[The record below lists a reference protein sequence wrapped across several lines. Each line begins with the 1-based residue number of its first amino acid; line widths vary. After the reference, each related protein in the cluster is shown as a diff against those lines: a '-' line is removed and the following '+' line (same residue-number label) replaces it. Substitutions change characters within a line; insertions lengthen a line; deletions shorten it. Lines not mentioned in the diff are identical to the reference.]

1 MSAQSLPSS
10 AGRLPAGVPV
20 GASIDFRSLLD
31 ARKNERRPLSLAEA
45 VAVLVPLTRVVAARH
60 SAGEHFYVYPAR
72 VLCTADGSATLAEG
86 PGSAPTDP
94 ADRACL
100 APELETG
107 GKPDARASVYALGAM
122 VYEAVTLASVGPGMK
137 RPTEAAPGVHPGV
150 EALVGA
156 ALVANPTGRP
166 ADLGAL
172 ADALAAL
179 VSGNSA
185 VRRAAHET
193 LSIPVQMDDDIDIAI
208 SMAPG
213 AAGGAMPSIPKAAPL
228 PQVGATSAA
237 VAPKRQD
244 ATSALSDLK
253 ARLEA
258 DPRPRY
264 VVSKN
269 FMDHGPFSAVELL
282 QQIGSGLFVLSDSIR
297 DEVAGQT
304 RLISEWP
311 DFAPFAEHAQ
321 IHRQVAEEK
330 KAVVAL
336 EKKEVNA
343 SRTKSFVGVGVAIAL
358 LGVGVFFVVQ
368 ARGTKKQGTDISADQ
383 AALDLSGAGG
393 GLKGQDK
400 PKGGGGG
407 GGAGAAG
414 ANFPGGLSYEAALNV
429 PEDLSATADAK
440 ELSNGQL
447 NGPMSNAA
455 FVSSC
460 GAPNDMKVTVRVAV
474 RGGRAM
480 GVTVT
485 TNPPNGA
492 VASCIDRHVRG
503 LTWAVSA
510 KRNTFTTQ
518 Y

>member
-1 MSAQSLPSS
+1 
-10 AGRLPAGVPV
+10 
-20 GASIDFRSLLD
+20 
-31 ARKNERRPLSLAEA
+31 
-45 VAVLVPLTRVVAARH
+45 
-60 SAGEHFYVYPAR
+60 
-72 VLCTADGSATLAEG
+72 
-86 PGSAPTDP
+86 
-94 ADRACL
+94 
-100 APELETG
+100 
-107 GKPDARASVYALGAM
+107 
-122 VYEAVTLASVGPGMK
+122 
-137 RPTEAAPGVHPGV
+137 
-150 EALVGA
+150 
-156 ALVANPTGRP
+156 VANPAARP

-172 ADALAAL
+172 ADALGAL

-193 LSIPVQMDDDIDIAI
+193 LSIPVQMDEDIDIAI
-208 SMAPG
+208 SLAPG
-213 AAGGAMPSIPKAAPL
+213 AGGGAMPVIPKAAPV
-228 PQVGATSAA
+228 PQMHAA
-237 VAPKRQD
+237 PAAPKRQD
-244 ATSALSDLK
+244 ATSALSELK

-336 EKKEVNA
+336 EKKEVSA
-343 SRTKSFVGVGVAIAL
+343 SRTKSFVGVGVAVVL
-358 LGVGVFFVVQ
+358 LGVGIFFVVQ
-368 ARGTKKQGTDISADQ
+368 ARGTKKQGTDISAEQ

-400 PKGGGGG
+400 PKGAAGGGG
-407 GGAGAAG
+407 GGGAG

-440 ELSNGQL
+440 ELNNGQL

-455 FVSSC
+455 FISGC

-485 TNPPNGA
+485 TNPPNGG

-503 LTWAVSA
+503 LSWPVSA